1 MLGVIERITAFLFV
15 AHLYAKAMLVG
26 SVFLAWIQRLAAL

>member
-15 AHLYAKAMLVG
+15 AHLYAKVFLEWDA
-26 SVFLAWIQRLAAL
+26 FLAWMEQLSKL

>member
-1 MLGVIERITAFLFV
+1 MFGVIERITAFLFV

-26 SVFLAWIQRLAAL
+26 SVFSVWLEQLTKL

>member
-1 MLGVIERITAFLFV
+1 MFGVIERITAFLFV

-26 SVFLAWIQRLAAL
+26 SVFLAWMEQLSKL